1 MARPSAFSAEFRL
14 NSLRK
19 HQGRG
24 REDSRDGK
32 WLRTRAFTELVSHY
46 LFQDRFGRPGKGNDK
61 GKVEGLVKFSR
72 ANDPDISKA
81 DYCLVH
87 DGDHMGLDA

>member
-1 MARPSAFSAEFRL
+1 MARPSAFSAEFR
-14 NSLRK
+14 SRFFTK
-19 HQGRG
+19 TPRSRSRG
-24 REDSRDGK
+24 FRDGK